1 MTDSTADDVIG
12 VDEASELLEV
22 PPAQIG
28 VLVDDGVL
36 TRVDDGVGGT
46 GFSRA
51 EVMAARLMGG

>member
-12 VDEASELLEV
+12 VGEASELLEV
-22 PPAQIG
+22 PPAQVG

-36 TRVDDGVGGT
+36 TPVDDGAGGT